1 MIALQKQTI
10 WRVLPHVCVRY
21 LFTTIV
27 VNGVCSRRH
36 IPPNKFRSK
45 TMKSLLLIPA
55 LAAAFGLSGCVVTP
69 PTVRPA
75 YVAQPAYVAPPG
87 VVYVQ
92 PTYASP
98 GPGWVW
104 EYHSYY
110 GWGWHHPHYGWH
122 RGWR

>member
-1 MIALQKQTI
+1 
-10 WRVLPHVCVRY
+10 
-21 LFTTIV
+21 
-27 VNGVCSRRH
+27 
-36 IPPNKFRSK
+36 
-45 TMKSLLLIPA
+45 MKSLLLIPA

-110 GWGWHHPHYGWH
+110 GWGWHHA
-122 RGWR
+122 RSCSWRSLRPAAALFGHDAPRRCSKMPTNHTG

>member
-1 MIALQKQTI
+1 
-10 WRVLPHVCVRY
+10 
-21 LFTTIV
+21 
-27 VNGVCSRRH
+27 
-36 IPPNKFRSK
+36 
-45 TMKSLLLIPA
+45 MKSLLLIPA

-69 PTVRPA
+69 PAVRPA

-92 PTYASP
+92 PTYAAP